1 MKSHLNSSKPGM
13 KCCQAS
19 KLCSNLMKN
28 QRFTSL
34 YVKTKWEQELKP
46 SITDETWCQ
55 LCGLLP
61 TSTNY
66 SGGNLIG
73 NVLLGFLSLL
83 TLAVSRWAH
92 SSLVGETVVSWQL
105 TTPISSG
112 FALKLTHSGQQL
124 MIPYKKSLVTRS
136 LRTVRLYFE
145 EILMIE
151 LKERTY
157 I

>member
-1 MKSHLNSSKPGM
+1 MVPVMWITSNVYKLQWREFNW
-13 KCCQAS
+13 KC
-19 KLCSNLMKN
+19 LV
-28 QRFTSL
+28 R
-34 YVKTKWEQELKP
+34 
-46 SITDETWCQ
+46 
-55 LCGLLP
+55 
-61 TSTNY
+61 
-66 SGGNLIG
+66 
-73 NVLLGFLSLL
+73 FLSLL

-92 SSLVGETVVSWQL
+92 SSLVGEAVVSWQL
-105 TTPISSG
+105 KTPISSG